1 MTAEGNPPK
10 SSSYET
16 LSASQALQVLIPYP
30 MLLDLLHA
38 SERVEKLQSDIKSLS
53 QQNAALRSQFLELM
67 EAFNDLRKYVI
78 D

>member
-10 SSSYET
+10 SSSYEA

-38 SERVEKLQSDIKSLS
+38 SERLEKLQSD
-53 QQNAALRSQFLELM
+53 E
-67 EAFNDLRKYVI
+67 
-78 D
+78 